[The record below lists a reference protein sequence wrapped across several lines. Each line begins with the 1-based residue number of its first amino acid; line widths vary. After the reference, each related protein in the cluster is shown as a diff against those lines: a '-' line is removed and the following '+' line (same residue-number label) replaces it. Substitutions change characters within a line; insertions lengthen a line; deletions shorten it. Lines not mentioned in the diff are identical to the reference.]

1 MKKIYLV
8 FIINLLLLD
17 IVFLGDFFY
26 SHFVLQGKMIYLKK
40 KGENM
45 NHNKKRLCIISLLLM
60 GLFFCCSMEQV
71 NAKNKVVT
79 PKIIKKIYQRV

>member
-1 MKKIYLV
+1 
-8 FIINLLLLD
+8 
-17 IVFLGDFFY
+17 
-26 SHFVLQGKMIYLKK
+26 MIYLKK

-60 GLFFCCSMEQV
+60 GLFFCCSVEQV

-79 PKIIKKIYQRV
+79 PKIIKKIYQRVEYDYDDDKGNKITSI

>member
-1 MKKIYLV
+1 
-8 FIINLLLLD
+8 
-17 IVFLGDFFY
+17 
-26 SHFVLQGKMIYLKK
+26 MIYLKK

-79 PKIIKKIYQRV
+79 PKIIKKIYQRVEYDYDDDKGNKITSIY

>member
-1 MKKIYLV
+1 V
-8 FIINLLLLD
+8 A
-17 IVFLGDFFY
+17 V
-26 SHFVLQGKMIYLKK
+26 K

-79 PKIIKKIYQRV
+79 PKIIKKIYQRVEYDYDDDKGNKITSI

>member
-1 MKKIYLV
+1 
-8 FIINLLLLD
+8 
-17 IVFLGDFFY
+17 
-26 SHFVLQGKMIYLKK
+26 MIYLKK

-79 PKIIKKIYQRV
+79 PKIIKKIYQRVEYDYDDDKGNKITSI

>member
-1 MKKIYLV
+1 
-8 FIINLLLLD
+8 
-17 IVFLGDFFY
+17 
-26 SHFVLQGKMIYLKK
+26 MIYLKK

-79 PKIIKKIYQRV
+79 TKIIKKIYQRVEYDYDDDKGNKITSI

>member
-1 MKKIYLV
+1 
-8 FIINLLLLD
+8 
-17 IVFLGDFFY
+17 
-26 SHFVLQGKMIYLKK
+26 MIYLKK

-45 NHNKKRLCIISLLLM
+45 KHNKKRLCIISLLLM

-79 PKIIKKIYQRV
+79 PKIIKKIYQRVEYDYDDDKGNKITSI

>member
-1 MKKIYLV
+1 MAV
-8 FIINLLLLD
+8 
-17 IVFLGDFFY
+17 
-26 SHFVLQGKMIYLKK
+26 K

-45 NHNKKRLCIISLLLM
+45 NHNKKRLCIILLLLM

-79 PKIIKKIYQRV
+79 PKIIKKIYQRVEYDYDDDKGNKITSI

>member
-1 MKKIYLV
+1 MKKYISFYYQS
-8 FIINLLLLD
+8 IIVRYRFFRRL
-17 IVFLGDFFY
+17 FLQPL
-26 SHFVLQGKMIYLKK
+26 VLQGKMIYLKK

>member
-1 MKKIYLV
+1 MTV
-8 FIINLLLLD
+8 
-17 IVFLGDFFY
+17 
-26 SHFVLQGKMIYLKK
+26 K

-79 PKIIKKIYQRV
+79 PKIIKKIYQRVEYDYDDDKGNKITSI

>member
-1 MKKIYLV
+1 
-8 FIINLLLLD
+8 
-17 IVFLGDFFY
+17 
-26 SHFVLQGKMIYLKK
+26 MIYLKK

-71 NAKNKVVT
+71 NAKNKVVI
-79 PKIIKKIYQRV
+79 PKIIKKIYQRVEYDYDDDKGNKITSI